1 MLLLMVVGAFASLS
15 GTDVYAPRMKGA
27 FGYNRFVP
35 SATPGTAYVD
45 PVFNGTVRRL
55 TADHGLDDIYARN
68 MWWSAD
74 ATRYLHRTFGVAGKA
89 DNWDVIDVATG
100 LVTHTGIPFG
110 SFAADGGFDPVNR
123 NVLYYLVENRGDG
136 RGEIHRVT
144 LTGSG
149 SWSDTVYFTAPGPLA
164 GLGGSLNWLDASGRY
179 MLVRYGPEPSVY
191 LYDRQDLAAGPY
203 GNPIDA
209 RNYVE
214 TGSYLGLSPDGQYI
228 VGFDS
233 RLVGQSGVGQGVSW
247 KLDHPKRAVASTPTI
262 FWSLC
267 GDHGSFIS
275 ASDGRNYMITYD
287 CYSQPGLWRVDITND
302 ATGLNEPQQQAL
314 SGNQLLIGFFT
325 WSDFGHVSTVARGP
339 LRDWAFVATED
350 TTDTFDSGE
359 FDAKGKIT
367 PWHAF
372 RQEIIAVN
380 VLTGETRRLAHH
392 RSRSILDYYNQ
403 PRLSSSWDGGVVGFA
418 SNFNKPGIVDIFLLP
433 FSPAS

>member
-1 MLLLMVVGAFASLS
+1 
-15 GTDVYAPRMKGA
+15 
-27 FGYNRFVP
+27 
-35 SATPGTAYVD
+35 
-45 PVFNGTVRRL
+45 
-55 TADHGLDDIYARN
+55 
-68 MWWSAD
+68 
-74 ATRYLHRTFGVAGKA
+74 
-89 DNWDVIDVATG
+89 
-100 LVTHTGIPFG
+100 
-110 SFAADGGFDPVNR
+110 
-123 NVLYYLVENRGDG
+123 
-136 RGEIHRVT
+136 
-144 LTGSG
+144 
-149 SWSDTVYFTAPGPLA
+149 
-164 GLGGSLNWLDASGRY
+164 
-179 MLVRYGPEPSVY
+179 
-191 LYDRQDLAAGPY
+191 
-203 GNPIDA
+203 
-209 RNYVE
+209 
-214 TGSYLGLSPDGQYI
+214 
-228 VGFDS
+228 
-233 RLVGQSGVGQGVSW
+233 
-247 KLDHPKRAVASTPTI
+247 
-262 FWSLC
+262 
-267 GDHGSFIS
+267 
-275 ASDGRNYMITYD
+275 MITYD

-359 FDAKGKIT
+359 VDANGKIT